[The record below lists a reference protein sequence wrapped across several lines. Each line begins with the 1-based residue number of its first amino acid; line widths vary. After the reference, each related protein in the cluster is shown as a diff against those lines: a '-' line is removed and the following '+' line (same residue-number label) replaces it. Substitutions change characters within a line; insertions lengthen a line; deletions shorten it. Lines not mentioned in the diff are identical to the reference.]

1 MRVLSTGLANIVRIG
16 HNPHLTLKPNI
27 NMNLKSLPFHKR
39 NEYLQ
44 RKYHQFKNIESAEQQ
59 TIYYIYYSTV
69 VCFSIGILAD
79 LCVYLMRN
87 NLLLA
92 ICNILSLGLFALFTY
107 LLIRKKA
114 RIVSL
119 LNSVFYTIQGN
130 ILISMYNRIY
140 LPPEEAGF
148 FLSQDLIIGMV
159 TCGLASISVKRH
171 TVIILSLSPVLLYLG
186 IGLYTS
192 SDLYLMNFPSLT
204 VAYIFPPVML
214 AKLQEILRSMHRQKK
229 RMTSELKLWAAFNAL
244 HLQPSNKEI
253 QFCCLILENKTTE
266 EIAELQYIAPST
278 VRSNR
283 SRLRQKLQ
291 IGQETDLQEYLSE
304 LIKKDF
310 D

>member
-1 MRVLSTGLANIVRIG
+1 MVENTGGNRRRLLTVREAN
-16 HNPHLTLKPNI
+16 
-27 NMNLKSLPFHKR
+27 
-39 NEYLQ
+39 E
-44 RKYHQFKNIESAEQQ
+44 
-59 TIYYIYYSTV
+59 
-69 VCFSIGILAD
+69 
-79 LCVYLMRN
+79 
-87 NLLLA
+87 
-92 ICNILSLGLFALFTY
+92 
-107 LLIRKKA
+107 
-114 RIVSL
+114 
-119 LNSVFYTIQGN
+119 
-130 ILISMYNRIY
+130 
-140 LPPEEAGF
+140 
-148 FLSQDLIIGMV
+148 
-159 TCGLASISVKRH
+159 
-171 TVIILSLSPVLLYLG
+171 
-186 IGLYTS
+186 
-192 SDLYLMNFPSLT
+192 YLMNFPSLT